1 MTKLIKRIITRGFD
15 ENLNMDN
22 EAVEHIFE
30 FDDGTN
36 INVSKMNAI
45 EIARY
50 AYENRNQ
57 DGFRILNH
65 VKSNQKIETYSTLLS
80 VYLMLDLLKSKNQNN
95 NQQQILYII
104 EKLGGKELLDN
115 LRTEAEIKS
124 KLDNQEIAWTDVLLE
139 KVEIELNLNKI

>member
-1 MTKLIKRIITRGFD
+1 
-15 ENLNMDN
+15 
-22 EAVEHIFE
+22 
-30 FDDGTN
+30 
-36 INVSKMNAI
+36 
-45 EIARY
+45 
-50 AYENRNQ
+50 
-57 DGFRILNH
+57 
-65 VKSNQKIETYSTLLS
+65 
-80 VYLMLDLLKSKNQNN
+80 MLDLLKSKNQNN